1 MKKLWRVFKIRIRHY
16 DHNRDYKT
24 CKYIIFFKSTVI
36 SKKKKKKKKDVLG
49 TKEMSQ
55 GLRPKNTT

>member
-1 MKKLWRVFKIRIRHY
+1 MIIIGATKHVNTLS
-16 DHNRDYKT
+16 
-24 CKYIIFFKSTVI
+24 IIFFKSTVI
-36 SKKKKKKKKDVLG
+36 SKKKKKKNVLG

>member
-36 SKKKKKKKKDVLG
+36 SKKKKKKKKMYWVQKKCHRD
-49 TKEMSQ
+49 
-55 GLRPKNTT
+55 